1 MLQVAL
7 LYTLIQLEQAGH
19 SVCPPVL
26 FDLCVIHASALLA
39 LSAVLQVAL
48 AHKGKLVMVTVNM
61 DGTSKDPVVNFF
73 GVKAEDAPVVV
84 GFEMAKN
91 RKYKLQGEAK

>member
-1 MLQVAL
+1 VF
-7 LYTLIQLEQAGH
+7 T
-19 SVCPPVL
+19 
-26 FDLCVIHASALLA
+26 
-39 LSAVLQVAL
+39 LQVAL
-48 AHKGKLVMVTVNM
+48 AYKGKLVMVTVNM

-91 RKYKLQGEAK
+91 RKYKLKGEAK